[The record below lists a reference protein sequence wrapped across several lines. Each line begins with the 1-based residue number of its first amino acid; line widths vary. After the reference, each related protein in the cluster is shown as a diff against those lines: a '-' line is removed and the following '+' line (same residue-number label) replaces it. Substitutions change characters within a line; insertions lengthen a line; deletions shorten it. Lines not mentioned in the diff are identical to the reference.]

1 MDSLMAALVAALL
14 IRATDPSADFVAG
27 AAQRSGRSGGVLFG
41 ALIALIVTQ
50 GVAAVGGFFIGPYL
64 APNAQRLFLALA
76 LLMAASGAVWPGKA
90 KPVESI
96 RHPLPTVAT
105 RLIVGG
111 WAGRSEFVTLAVA
124 VGGTAALAGIGGFIG
139 SFVVLAAAA
148 VAGETLWG
156 TRPRRAI
163 DWTIG
168 GVLALA
174 GAWLAL
180 SALRL
185 I

>member
-1 MDSLMAALVAALL
+1 MAALVAALL
-14 IRATDPSADFVAG
+14 IRATDPSADMVAT
-27 AAQRSGRSGGVLFG
+27 AAERSGRTTSVLLG
-41 ALIALIVTQ
+41 ALIALIVTH
-50 GVAAVGGFFIGPYL
+50 AAAAAGGFFIGPYL
-64 APNAQRLFLALA
+64 ASNAQRLFLAFA
-76 LLMAASGAVWPGKA
+76 LLAAASGAIWPGKT
-90 KPVESI
+90 KPVESV
-96 RHPLPTVAT
+96 RHPSLSVAT

-111 WAGRSEFVTLAVA
+111 WAGRTEFVTLAVA

-148 VAGETLWG
+148 VAGETLWAA
-156 TRPRRAI
+156 RPRRAI

-168 GVLALA
+168 GMLAIA